1 MDFKDLIKL
10 GYDEYLDDLKSHLS
24 GLTPDERRFQ
34 PTPES
39 NHIDFIVW
47 HMARVEDDFV
57 QRFAQQRDTVWQRD
71 NWHGKMGLPEKESG
85 FRYTAE
91 QVTQF
96 PAFDMDEMLAYYDAV
111 RVETYKF
118 LDSIS
123 EADLALRPHPRRPEY
138 SLANMFSHLLVEE
151 SQHVG
156 HVAYIRGIQRG
167 IEE

>member
-1 MDFKDLIKL
+1 MDFKDLIRL

-24 GLTPDERRFQ
+24 GLTAEERRFQ

-47 HMARVEDDFV
+47 HMARVEDDFL
-57 QRFAQQRDTVWQRD
+57 QRFAQQRDTIWQRD
-71 NWHGKMGLPEKESG
+71 DWHGKMGLPEKESG
-85 FRYTAE
+85 FRFTAE
-91 QVTQF
+91 QVAEF

-111 RVETYKF
+111 REETYKF

-123 EADLALRPHPRRPEY
+123 ESDLALRPHPRRPEY

-156 HVAYIRGIQRG
+156 HVAYLRGIQRG
-167 IEE
+167 IED

>member
-1 MDFKDLIKL
+1 MDFKDLIRL
-10 GYDEYLDDLKSHLS
+10 GYDEYLDDLKDHLS
-24 GLTPDERRFQ
+24 GLSPEERRFQ

-57 QRFAQQRDTVWQRD
+57 QRFAQQRTRF
-71 NWHGKMGLPEKESG
+71 GSATTG
-85 FRYTAE
+85 TARWVCLRRRAASATPPNRWTE
-91 QVTQF
+91 F
-96 PAFDMDEMLAYYDAV
+96 PAFDMDELLAYYDAV

-123 EADLALRPHPRRPEY
+123 ESDLALRPHPRRPEY

-156 HVAYIRGIQRG
+156 HVAYLRGIQRG